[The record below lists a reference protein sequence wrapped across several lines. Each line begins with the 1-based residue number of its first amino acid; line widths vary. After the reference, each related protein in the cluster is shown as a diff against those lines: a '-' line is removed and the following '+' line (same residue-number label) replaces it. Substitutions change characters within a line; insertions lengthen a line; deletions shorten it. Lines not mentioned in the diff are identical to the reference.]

1 MSQLQ
6 NSIRLAASKKD
17 KICVVENKI
26 VVLLVRGNMKSVV
39 DLMTNVQ
46 SNLPNKDLNYINA
59 VLEFISI
66 FNQEIDERFEN
77 AESLMGTVLS
87 VESSLQNYQPL
98 NKYIGEWG
106 FTLK

>member
-1 MSQLQ
+1 
-6 NSIRLAASKKD
+6 
-17 KICVVENKI
+17 

-46 SNLPNKDLNYINA
+46 ENLPNKDSNYLNA

-77 AESLMGTVLS
+77 AESLMESVLAA
-87 VESSLQNYQPL
+87 ESTPQNYQPL
-98 NKYIGEWG
+98 NKYIG
-106 FTLK
+106 